1 MMTQEHRQDSNQGSE
16 IARHSLQYR
25 LRFLMGVIA
34 LVAINCGMV
43 VVASRQV
50 PIPWL
55 FVLFGT
61 GLASIAVVLMSA
73 ARAITARGVGLGF
86 AAGLIAIT
94 IAIAIRGYTPI
105 LLLTGGPKPENE
117 IHAFATTVL
126 GAGLIAAGFAL
137 IVGIAFGIVKAFING
152 HRASGIV
159 AAALAVWWLILWEV
173 AISVRTIGPMG
184 PGHSVS
190 FPYERIER

>member
-1 MMTQEHRQDSNQGSE
+1 MTPAPSSSPQGSKT
-16 IARHSLQYR
+16 ARHVLQYR
-25 LRFLMGVIA
+25 LRFLVGVIA

-43 VVASRQV
+43 VVVSRQV
-50 PIPWL
+50 PTPWL
-55 FVLFGT
+55 LVLFGT
-61 GLASIAVVLMSA
+61 GLVSIAVVLVSA
-73 ARAITARGVGLGF
+73 ARAVAARGVGLGF

-94 IAIAIRGYTPI
+94 IAIAIRGYMPI

-117 IHAFATTVL
+117 IHSFATTVL

-159 AAALAVWWLILWEV
+159 VVALVVWWLILWEV
-173 AISVRTIGPMG
+173 AISVRTIGRMG
-184 PGHSVS
+184 PGHRAWY
-190 FPYERIER
+190 PYERIER